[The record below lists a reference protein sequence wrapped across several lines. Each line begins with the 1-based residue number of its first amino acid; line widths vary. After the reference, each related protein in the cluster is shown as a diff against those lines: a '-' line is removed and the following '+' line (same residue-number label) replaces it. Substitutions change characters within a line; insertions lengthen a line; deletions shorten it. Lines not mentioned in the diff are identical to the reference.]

1 MNTAKPVVGQSGAV
15 SDAEAS
21 KDRLRLWLRILK
33 VSKFIESELREKLRS
48 EFDTTL
54 PRFDVLAALYRNED
68 GLKMSDLSNEL
79 RVSNGNVTGIVD
91 RLVADGEV
99 VRVPVDNDRRA
110 ITVRLTPVGRA
121 RFETMA
127 GDHEG
132 WVDGL
137 LSGLGGADA
146 RMLTAALD
154 GIAPSGKAARRRGE

>member
-1 MNTAKPVVGQSGAV
+1 MNTVKPLVGQSGMDSEA
-15 SDAEAS
+15 DAS

-54 PRFDVLAALYRNED
+54 PRFDVLAALYRNEK
-68 GLKMSDLSNEL
+68 GLKMSDLSTEL

-99 VRVPVDNDRRA
+99 MRVPVDNDRRA
-110 ITVRLTPVGRA
+110 ITVRLTPVGRT

-132 WVDGL
+132 WIDGM
-137 LSGLGGADA
+137 LSGLSGADS

-154 GIAPSGKAARRRGE
+154 GIAPSGRAVRRRGE